1 MLLLPLELLFRCAVR
16 LRRAAFTTG
25 LLQPYRAP
33 VPVVVVGNITVG
45 GSGKTPVVI
54 ALADMLTAKGIRVG
68 VVSRGFGRSVSAL
81 RLVDDSSSARDV
93 GDEPLLIYR
102 RTGCPCAVHKDRS
115 KAASALLDTYPLDV
129 LLADD
134 GLQHYGLARDLEVVM
149 YDAAMAF
156 GSGHCLPVGPLREP
170 VSRLASADLVLAR
183 GGGSPNDVGI
193 EVQCLV
199 NLATGEERACLP
211 SAVGAEI
218 VAVAGIAQPE
228 HFFVQLRNAG
238 FNVTPFA
245 FRDHHEF
252 CAADFS
258 ALQGRVIIMT
268 QKDAVK
274 CVDLVGDNVWY
285 VKINALLPPV
295 LTDAVLQLF

>member
-1 MLLLPLELLFRCAVR
+1 MK
-16 LRRAAFTTG
+16 
-25 LLQPYRAP
+25 QYRAP
-33 VPVVVVGNITVG
+33 VPVVIVGNITVG
-45 GSGKTPVVI
+45 GTGKTPVVI
-54 ALADMLTAKGIRVG
+54 ALVEMLASKGIRAG
-68 VVSRGFGRSVSAL
+68 VVSRGFGRSVAAV
-81 RLVDDSSSARDV
+81 RLVGDGSRVRDV

-102 RTGCPCAVHKDRS
+102 RTGCPCAVHKDRG
-115 KAASALLDTYPLDV
+115 KAARALLDNFALDV

-134 GLQHYGLARDLEVVM
+134 GLQHYAFARDLEVVM

-156 GSGHCLPVGPLREP
+156 GNGRCLPVGPLREP
-170 VSRLASADLVLAR
+170 LSRLASADLVLAR
-183 GGGSPNDVGI
+183 GGGSPDDVGI

-218 VAVAGIAQPE
+218 VAVAGIAQPGQ
-228 HFFVQLRNAG
+228 FFTQLRNAG

-252 CAADFS
+252 CAADFA

-274 CVDLVGDNVWY
+274 CADLVGDNVWY
-285 VKINALLPPV
+285 VKINALLPQV